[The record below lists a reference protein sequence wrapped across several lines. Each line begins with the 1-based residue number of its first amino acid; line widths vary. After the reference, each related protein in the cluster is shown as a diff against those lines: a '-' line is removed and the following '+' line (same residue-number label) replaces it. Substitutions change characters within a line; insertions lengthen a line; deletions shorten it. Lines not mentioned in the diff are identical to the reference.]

1 VEDFRDGRVNQNG
14 DASVAQNA
22 PQHLNLLDIN
32 RYSVQ
37 HHTQTDLPTI
47 LLQAEK
53 NQANTPS
60 AEAAAS
66 CPASPAYQRYIDAA
80 ARNMFEPRALGDIG
94 ALEHKFDCNIHNS
107 DDVFTFAN
115 SGLAVTGDRFNH
127 ALPPSEVRALQRAM
141 DGGYAGIGLELDS
154 ATALGKSTD
163 VSTTVVKRPVPG
175 RPAEA
180 AGIIAGDA
188 IIEVD
193 HRDVHKLNG
202 SDIAAL
208 ITKGQAGSQVDLV
221 VDRNGEKIER
231 LITRQQIDT
240 PVVHDR
246 DLGDGIAYIEIDNFG
261 SSKTSSELAAAID
274 RHADARAF
282 VVDVR
287 NNPGGLVDE
296 ALQSAELFVRAGR
309 LMTTTERLDSDPRAP
324 LYVKKAYDLQGNG
337 LTTSKQLSDGT
348 VLDPEYHGRRPYK
361 IGDRP
366 VALLTNGE
374 SASASEIFTGALHD
388 TARDTVIGTTTYG
401 KGIGQNFVKGMP
413 GDGWLKVTALHYL
426 TPSGQWPGDADKN
439 RYGLKPDL
447 NVTNP
452 DGAKFL
458 SAQDTQ
464 LNTAVT
470 FLKNRLQK

>member
-1 VEDFRDGRVNQNG
+1 MEDFRENRGNQTG
-14 DASVAQNA
+14 DDTVAQNA
-22 PQHLNLLDIN
+22 PQHLNLFDLG

-37 HHTQTDLPTI
+37 HHTQNNLPSI
-47 LLQAEK
+47 LL
-53 NQANTPS
+53 
-60 AEAAAS
+60 EADEQNVAQAS
-66 CPASPAYQRYIDAA
+66 CPASPDYQAYIDAA
-80 ARNMFEPRALGDIG
+80 ARNIYDPRRLGDLN
-94 ALEHKFDCNIHNS
+94 ALEHKFDCNIHNAG
-107 DDVFTFAN
+107 DVFTYAN

-154 ATALGKSTD
+154 AGGQGQNSD
-163 VSTTVVKRPVPG
+163 VATTVVKRPIPG

-188 IIEVD
+188 IVKVD
-193 HRDVHKLNG
+193 NKDVHNLNS

-208 ITKGQAGSQVDLV
+208 ITNGQAGSQVDLV
-221 VDRNGEKIER
+221 VDRNGQRIER
-231 LITRQQIDT
+231 LITRQEIET
-240 PVVHDR
+240 PVVHDK
-246 DLGDGIAYIEIDNFG
+246 DLGDGIAYIEVDNFG
-261 SSKTSSELAAAID
+261 SGKTSSELAAAID
-274 RHADARAF
+274 RHDDAKAF
-282 VVDVR
+282 VVDIR

-296 ALQSAELFVRAGR
+296 ALQSAELFVPAGR

-324 LYVKKAYDLQGNG
+324 LYVKKAYDLQNNG
-337 LTTSKQLSDGT
+337 LTVGKQLSDGSA
-348 VLDPEYHGRRPYK
+348 LNADHYGRRPYK
-361 IGDRP
+361 IAGRP

-388 TARDTVIGTTTYG
+388 TAHDTVIGTTTYG

-413 GDGWLKVTALHYL
+413 DGGWLKVTGLHYL

-439 RYGLKPDL
+439 RIGLKADL

-458 SAQDTQ
+458 SPQDRQ
-464 LNTAVT
+464 LNTAVS
-470 FLKNRLQK
+470 FLKDSLKK